1 MSVEM
6 IGTWI
11 AAFLTLCLFS
21 FLYKDNPLF
30 RFAEAL
36 FAGVSL
42 GYYIGQTA
50 NNTLKPN
57 LFVPLFTDFR
67 HNVDLVI
74 PLLLGLNLYTRY
86 IPRIAWFARFS
97 LAVYVGYYTGVNM
110 VQKLQGEVL
119 PQAGATMVP
128 LFGALPMAGA
138 TAFLVTFAA
147 AALVLGLIDSARGR
161 MTRGALIFAVTWVAL
176 RIVAQV
182 AFPFATAPLDN
193 LLLFVGVLMV
203 LIYFFFSLEH
213 RGVVGGMSRLG
224 IWFLMLG
231 FGAAFGYTVM
241 GRVSL
246 LIGRMNFLVID
257 WIGGTLRAI
266 GS

>member
-1 MSVEM
+1 M
-6 IGTWI
+6 
-11 AAFLTLCLFS
+11 
-21 FLYKDNPLF
+21 
-30 RFAEAL
+30 
-36 FAGVSL
+36 
-42 GYYIGQTA
+42 
-50 NNTLKPN
+50 
-57 LFVPLFTDFR
+57 
-67 HNVDLVI
+67 
-74 PLLLGLNLYTRY
+74 
-86 IPRIAWFARFS
+86 ARFS

-119 PQAGATMVP
+119 PQAGATMLP
-128 LFGALPMAGA
+128 LLGAFPIAGA
-138 TAFLVTFAA
+138 TALLVTLAG

-161 MTRGALIFAVTWVAL
+161 MTQGCRHL
-176 RIVAQV
+176 RRRPGSSLRVVAQV
-182 AFPFATAPLDN
+182 AFPPAADALDN

-213 RGVVGGMSRLG
+213 RGAVGGMSRLG

-257 WIGGTLRAI
+257 WIGGTLRAF
-266 GS
+266 GG

>member
-1 MSVEM
+1 MLSPEM

-11 AAFLTLCLFS
+11 AAFLTLCIFS
-21 FLYKDNPLF
+21 FLYRDNPFF

-50 NNTLKPN
+50 DQTFKPN
-57 LFVPLFTDFR
+57 LVLPLVRDFGA
-67 HNVDLVI
+67 NWN
-74 PLLLGLNLYTRY
+74 LLLAALIGINLYNRY
-86 IPRIAWFARFS
+86 IPPLAWLARYS
-97 LAVYVGYYTGVNM
+97 LAIYVGYYTGINM

-119 PQAGATMVP
+119 PQAGATMAS
-128 LFGALPMAGA
+128 LLARTADGTLQIGASFDAILM
-138 TAFLVTFAA
+138 
-147 AALVLGLIDSARGR
+147 
-161 MTRGALIFAVTWVAL
+161 
-176 RIVAQV
+176 
-182 AFPFATAPLDN
+182 
-193 LLLFVGVLMV
+193 FVGVLSV

-213 RGVVGGMSRLG
+213 TGLVGRVSRLG

-246 LIGRMNFLVID
+246 LIGRMNFLVIE
-257 WIGGTLRAI
+257 WIGGTVRAL
-266 GS
+266 GG

>member
-1 MSVEM
+1 MSVEL

-21 FLYKDNPLF
+21 FLYKDNPFF

-57 LFVPLFTDFR
+57 LVLPLVHDFR
-67 HNVDLVI
+67 SNFDLVI
-74 PLLLGLNLYTRY
+74 PALLGLNLYTRY
-86 IPRIAWFARFS
+86 IPRIAWMARFS
-97 LAVYVGYYTGVNM
+97 LAVYVGYYTGVTM

-119 PQAGATMVP
+119 PQAGATMMP
-128 LFGALPMAGA
+128 LLGAFPIAGA
-138 TAFLVTFAA
+138 TTLLAGLAG
-147 AALVLGLIDSARGR
+147 AALVLGLVDSARGR
-161 MTRGALIFAVTWVAL
+161 MTRGAAAFVSTWIVL
-176 RIVAQV
+176 RVVAQV
-182 AFPFATAPLDN
+182 AFPPAADALDN
-193 LLLFVGVLMV
+193 LLMFVGVLMV
-203 LIYFFFSLEH
+203 LVYFFFSLEH
-213 RGVVGGMSRLG
+213 RGAVGGMSRLG